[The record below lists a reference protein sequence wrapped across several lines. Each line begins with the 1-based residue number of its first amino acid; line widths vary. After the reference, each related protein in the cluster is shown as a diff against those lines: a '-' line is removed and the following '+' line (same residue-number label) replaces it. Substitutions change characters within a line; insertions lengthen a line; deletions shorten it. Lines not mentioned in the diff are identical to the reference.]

1 MKIEKLQTFLDEL
14 NELIKIHGEDAPITI
29 GQMRDI
35 IEESLIR
42 KSIMELHNAFFV
54 TQEECK
60 IAQEKL
66 SAKAYERWLSEHFP
80 ITSPLSEIP
89 KMFKETFSGIY

>member
-1 MKIEKLQTFLDEL
+1 MNAQKLQHFLDEL

-35 IEESLIR
+35 IEDSLIR
-42 KSIMELHNAFFV
+42 KSIMELQNTFFV

-80 ITSPLSEIP
+80 ITSPLSETP
-89 KMFKETFSGIY
+89 KMFKEAFSGIY